1 MPDLLTNNRTV
12 AAADFADSAASGK
25 MLLMLLILLMIL
37 DTLLW
42 IVFDS
47 GAECKCWQNTFD
59 DRGRYMR
66 PYKGGISS
74 SLDVALAARI

>member
-42 IVFDS
+42 IVF
-47 GAECKCWQNTFD
+47 GAGKIRLTT
-59 DRGRYMR
+59 GA
-66 PYKGGISS
+66 
-74 SLDVALAARI
+74 VT